1 MSKHSIGYGS
11 KSNRGSRQNIQG
23 RTDEKATR
31 KPENKDERFKAKIK
45 QIGCP

>member
-11 KSNRGSRQNIQG
+11 KSNRGSGKNIQG
-23 RTDEKATR
+23 RSDEKATR